1 MTSRK
6 PARFCRRLRT
16 AEKRDTR
23 SKRRKLNQKRS
34 KQLPVCGGGVGTTTQ
49 KRAHASAINTDM
61 ALTKLPHWEGNMAAI
76 QSKLSVRKKQLV
88 RRGDQSTK
96 PKNSKRS
103 TRKRLPFNKPSPGEF
118 ALRERTLPGR
128 RFVEFPLVKGKIAE
142 RVQLFTTTNNN
153 SLSIDFQDQTSLL
166 LNIEPG

>member
-1 MTSRK
+1 
-6 PARFCRRLRT
+6 
-16 AEKRDTR
+16 
-23 SKRRKLNQKRS
+23 
-34 KQLPVCGGGVGTTTQ
+34 
-49 KRAHASAINTDM
+49 
-61 ALTKLPHWEGNMAAI
+61 MAAI

-166 LNIEPG
+166 LNIEPGFTIHAQLMRLEKGELETLAEWPLSKTSVTDNR

>member
-1 MTSRK
+1 
-6 PARFCRRLRT
+6 
-16 AEKRDTR
+16 
-23 SKRRKLNQKRS
+23 
-34 KQLPVCGGGVGTTTQ
+34 
-49 KRAHASAINTDM
+49 
-61 ALTKLPHWEGNMAAI
+61 MAAI

-96 PKNSKRS
+96 PKNRKRS
-103 TRKRLPFNKPSPGEF
+103 IQNRSSSNKPSPGEF

-166 LNIEPG
+166 LNIEPGFTIHAQLMRLEKGELETLAEWPLSKTSVTDNR

>member
-1 MTSRK
+1 
-6 PARFCRRLRT
+6 
-16 AEKRDTR
+16 
-23 SKRRKLNQKRS
+23 
-34 KQLPVCGGGVGTTTQ
+34 
-49 KRAHASAINTDM
+49 
-61 ALTKLPHWEGNMAAI
+61 MAAI

-166 LNIEPG
+166 LNIEPGFTIHAQLMQLEKGELETLAEWPPIKNISDR

>member
-1 MTSRK
+1 
-6 PARFCRRLRT
+6 
-16 AEKRDTR
+16 
-23 SKRRKLNQKRS
+23 
-34 KQLPVCGGGVGTTTQ
+34 
-49 KRAHASAINTDM
+49 M

-88 RRGDQSTK
+88 RRGDQTTK

-103 TRKRLPFNKPSPGEF
+103 IRRRSSSNKPSPGEF

-166 LNIEPG
+166 LNIEPGFTIHAQLMRLEKGALETLAEWPPIKNISDR

>member
-1 MTSRK
+1 LV
-6 PARFCRRLRT
+6 RRG
-16 AEKRDTR
+16 D
-23 SKRRKLNQKRS
+23 
-34 KQLPVCGGGVGTTTQ
+34 
-49 KRAHASAINTDM
+49 
-61 ALTKLPHWEGNMAAI
+61 
-76 QSKLSVRKKQLV
+76 QLV

-96 PKNSKRS
+96 PKNRKRS
-103 TRKRLPFNKPSPGEF
+103 IQNRSSSNKPSPGEF

-166 LNIEPG
+166 LNIEPGFTIHAQLTRLEKGELETLAEWPPIKNISDR

>member
-1 MTSRK
+1 
-6 PARFCRRLRT
+6 
-16 AEKRDTR
+16 
-23 SKRRKLNQKRS
+23 
-34 KQLPVCGGGVGTTTQ
+34 
-49 KRAHASAINTDM
+49 
-61 ALTKLPHWEGNMAAI
+61 MAAI

-96 PKNSKRS
+96 PKNRKRS
-103 TRKRLPFNKPSPGEF
+103 IQNRSSSNKPSPGEF

-166 LNIEPG
+166 LNIEPGFTIHAQLMQLEKGELETLAEWPPFKNISDR

>member
-1 MTSRK
+1 
-6 PARFCRRLRT
+6 
-16 AEKRDTR
+16 
-23 SKRRKLNQKRS
+23 
-34 KQLPVCGGGVGTTTQ
+34 
-49 KRAHASAINTDM
+49 M

-103 TRKRLPFNKPSPGEF
+103 IRRRSSSNKPSPGEF

-128 RFVEFPLVKGKIAE
+128 RFIEFPLVKGKIAE

-166 LNIEPG
+166 LNIEPGFTIHAQLMQLEKGELETLAEWPPFKNISDR

>member
-1 MTSRK
+1 
-6 PARFCRRLRT
+6 
-16 AEKRDTR
+16 
-23 SKRRKLNQKRS
+23 
-34 KQLPVCGGGVGTTTQ
+34 
-49 KRAHASAINTDM
+49 
-61 ALTKLPHWEGNMAAI
+61 MAAI

-88 RRGDQSTK
+88 RRGDQTTK
-96 PKNSKRS
+96 PKNRKRS
-103 TRKRLPFNKPSPGEF
+103 IQNRSSSNKPSPGEF

-166 LNIEPG
+166 LNIEPGFTIHAQLMQLEKGELETLAEWPPFKNISDR